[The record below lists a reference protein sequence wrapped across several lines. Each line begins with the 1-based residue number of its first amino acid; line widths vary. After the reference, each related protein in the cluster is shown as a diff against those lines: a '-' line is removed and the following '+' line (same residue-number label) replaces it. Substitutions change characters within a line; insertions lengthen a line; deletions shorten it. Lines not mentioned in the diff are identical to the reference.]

1 MIKINNLKCP
11 IDHDD
16 ELIKSLIVKKL
27 GVDSSAI
34 TGFKLIKRSLDARK
48 KPELI
53 YILSLEV
60 NLDKN
65 VFDKLRKK
73 IEKGKIRDVSLSL
86 TEKDKRPY
94 ILKNDILIPEG
105 VSSPV
110 IVGFGPAGLF
120 AALSLSRMGLKPV
133 IFERGSEVNKRKE
146 KCDIFFEGGD
156 LDTSSNVLFGEG
168 GAGTF
173 SDGKLNTGNKDRS
186 GYFEQIL
193 KTFVSFGAP
202 EEILYDAKPHIGT
215 DILKIILENIRK
227 ELISLGATIR
237 FDTKVDDL
245 LIKDGKISGVI
256 LENKDE
262 VLTDTVILSTG
273 HSARDTFE
281 MLCNKGVA
289 MESKPFAVGFRIEH
303 EQEMINRS
311 QYGGSYRTIYG
322 DKLQNASYKLVSS
335 PLSENRRA
343 YSFCMCPGGYVI
355 NSSSEENALCVNG
368 MSYSKRDG
376 INANAA
382 IVVSVDKKDFGP
394 DDNVLSGIEY
404 QRKIE
409 RKTFELCNGSIPVQ
423 RLGDFIKDTKTKD
436 FGSVLPYTLGRYERS
451 NLRGIYSDKI
461 EEAFLSAMKEFGQK
475 IQGYDMEDALLF
487 GSETRTSSPV
497 RIIRDEKS
505 LESININGLYPC
517 GEGAGYAGGILSAA
531 ADGIKVSERIINRFI
546 KDE

>member
-1 MIKINNLKCP
+1 MIRINNLKCP

-27 GVDSSAI
+27 GIDISDI
-34 TGFKLIKRSLDARK
+34 TGFKLKKRSLDARK

-53 YILSLEV
+53 YILSLDV
-60 NLDKN
+60 SVDDNS
-65 VFDKLRKK
+65 FDKLKNKIKK
-73 IEKGKIRDVSLSL
+73 GMIKDVSIIRP
-86 TEKDKRPY
+86 EKTGRPY
-94 ILKNDILIPEG
+94 EIKRGDLILKDAPA
-105 VSSPV
+105 PV
-110 IVGFGPAGLF
+110 IVGFGPAGIF
-120 AALSLSRMGLKPV
+120 AALTLSRMGLRPV
-133 IFERGSEVNKRKE
+133 IFERGSEVKNRQK
-146 KCDIFFEGGD
+146 KCDLFFESGELD
-156 LDTSSNVLFGEG
+156 LTSNVLFGEG

-186 GYFEQIL
+186 GYFEHIL

-227 ELISLGATIR
+227 ELISKGATIR

-256 LENKDE
+256 LENKDKI
-262 VLTDTVILSTG
+262 LTDTVILSTG
-273 HSARDTFE
+273 HSARDTFK
-281 MLCNKGVA
+281 MLYEKGVS
-289 MESKPFAVGFRIEH
+289 MERKPFAVGFRIEH

-311 QYGGSYRTIYG
+311 QYGVSYKSLYG
-322 DKLQNASYKLVSS
+322 DSLQNASYKLVSS
-335 PLSENRRA
+335 PLLDNRRA

-355 NSSSEENALCVNG
+355 NSSSEVNALCVNG

-382 IVVSVDKKDFGP
+382 IVVSVDEKDFGNG
-394 DDNVLSGIEY
+394 DVLSGIEF
-404 QRKIE
+404 QRQIE

-423 RLGDFIKDTKTKD
+423 RLGDFIKDNKTKD
-436 FGSVLPYTLGRYERS
+436 FGQVLPYTLGKYEKA
-451 NLRGIYSDKI
+451 NLRGIYPNKI
-461 EEAFLSAMKEFGQK
+461 EEAFLSAMKEFGRK
-475 IQGYDMEDALLF
+475 IQGFDTKDALLF

-505 LESININGLYPC
+505 LESINVSGLYPC
-517 GEGAGYAGGILSAA
+517 GEGAGYAGGIISAA

-546 KDE
+546 KNE

>member
-1 MIKINNLKCP
+1 MIRINNLKCP

-27 GVDSSAI
+27 GIDISDI
-34 TGFKLIKRSLDARK
+34 TGFKLKKRSLDARK

-53 YILSLEV
+53 YILSLDV
-60 NLDKN
+60 SVDNN
-65 VFDKLRKK
+65 SFDKLKNKIKK
-73 IEKGKIRDVSLSL
+73 GMIKDVSIIRP
-86 TEKDKRPY
+86 EKTGRPY
-94 ILKNDILIPEG
+94 EIKRGDLILKDAPA
-105 VSSPV
+105 PV
-110 IVGFGPAGLF
+110 IVGFGPAGIF
-120 AALSLSRMGLKPV
+120 AALTLSRMGLRPV
-133 IFERGSEVNKRKE
+133 IFERGSEVKNRQK
-146 KCDIFFEGGD
+146 KCDLFFESGELD
-156 LDTSSNVLFGEG
+156 LTSNVLFGEG

-186 GYFEQIL
+186 GYFEHIL

-227 ELISLGATIR
+227 ELISKGATIR

-256 LENKDE
+256 LDNKDE

-273 HSARDTFE
+273 HSARDTFK
-281 MLCNKGVA
+281 MLYEKGVS
-289 MESKPFAVGFRIEH
+289 MERKPFAVGFRIEH

-311 QYGGSYRTIYG
+311 QYGVSYKSLYG
-322 DKLQNASYKLVSS
+322 DSLQNASYKLVSS
-335 PLSENRRA
+335 PLLDNRRA

-382 IVVSVDKKDFGP
+382 IVVSVDEKDFGTG
-394 DDNVLSGIEY
+394 DVLSGIEF
-404 QRKIE
+404 QRQIE

-423 RLGDFIKDTKTKD
+423 RLGDFIKDNKTKD
-436 FGSVLPYTLGRYERS
+436 FGQVLPYTLGKYEKA
-451 NLRGIYSDKI
+451 NLRGIYPNKI
-461 EEAFLSAMKEFGQK
+461 EEAFLSAMKEFGRK
-475 IQGYDMEDALLF
+475 IQGFDTKDALLF

-497 RIIRDEKS
+497 RIIRDENS
-505 LESININGLYPC
+505 LESINVSGLYPC
-517 GEGAGYAGGILSAA
+517 GEGAGYAGGIISAA
-531 ADGIKVSERIINRFI
+531 SDGIKVSERIINRFI
-546 KDE
+546 KNE